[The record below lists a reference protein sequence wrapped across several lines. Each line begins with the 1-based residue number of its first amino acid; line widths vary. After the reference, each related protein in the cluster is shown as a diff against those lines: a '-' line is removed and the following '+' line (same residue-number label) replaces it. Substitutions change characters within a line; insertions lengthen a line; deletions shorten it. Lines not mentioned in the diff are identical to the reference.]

1 MNRVLYILPLT
12 LVACTADATSEPP
25 PPPHAAC
32 VVERGWPDYRTD
44 FTPGQTLTCAD
55 DVGLTWSAPGELG
68 TCSGARDCEPGALCL
83 VHGDA
88 GDAVGHCR

>member
-1 MNRVLYILPLT
+1 MKPALYMFPL
-12 LVACTADATSEPP
+12 LLLACAIDATTTPP
-25 PPPHAAC
+25 PPRAVC

-88 GDAVGHCR
+88 GDAMGHCK